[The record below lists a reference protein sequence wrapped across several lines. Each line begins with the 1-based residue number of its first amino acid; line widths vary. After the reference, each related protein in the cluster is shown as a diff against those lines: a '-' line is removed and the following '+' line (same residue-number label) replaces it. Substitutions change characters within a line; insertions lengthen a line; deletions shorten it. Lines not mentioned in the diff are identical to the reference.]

1 MSDAVAPTAG
11 SLPKAIRAGPPLITS
26 NAVLDWNGARGPGSP
41 LARSRGRK
49 LGTRGRKA
57 SQQQLVNAGKASAAR
72 ADEFAR
78 DVRLLIGGALKATH
92 GNYTQAAAQLNE
104 DGYRSAEGKLWGRR
118 SVAAVVR
125 RLQRLKL
132 WP

>member
-1 MSDAVAPTAG
+1 
-11 SLPKAIRAGPPLITS
+11 
-26 NAVLDWNGARGPGSP
+26 VLHWNGARGPGSP

-125 RLQRLKL
+125 RLQREADALPPYGQSL
-132 WP
+132 STRAIALAPARAEQLADV